1 MWWAATCGRNML
13 GSEASRPSLVADR
26 KGLAPGLPGIW
37 GTALATLLVLVML
50 GLLLWIVAVN
60 AFGWFWPAAVWQV
73 EENDGTIHIGTE
85 VGREAIPSPDGAE
98 PVFRLQFKVGN
109 RDLDGR
115 DFVWIDEGQI
125 RSKSQHEDLVRIVRS
140 EYGDAFGR
148 IVGATS
154 ASGNRVTVDD
164 PDALAGLLG
173 VGVSGRAE
181 LRRLETRL
189 SDARRPLTTLE
200 EELDLLERSANAK
213 TVSGR
218 ERVAVLSAEVDGLAG
233 ELRPTL
239 DEIQSGLEAIAMD
252 LRAAHLELES
262 GDAQFEVPLS
272 NTIEVSWPNR
282 MGFLSKVFA
291 ALRHGVLFL
300 VTEPREA
307 NTEGGIAPALF
318 GTVLLVLLM
327 SVAVVPLGVITAVYM
342 TEYARPGFLLRLA
355 NQAVNN
361 LAGVPSIVFGMFGL
375 AFFIYGVGG
384 TIDRTF
390 FSDRLPIPTFGT
402 GGMLWAALTLALLT
416 VPVVVVAT
424 REGLLAVPRSWREGS
439 LALGATQWQT
449 LRRIILPAAMPGIL
463 TGLIL
468 AVSRAAGEVAPLML
482 TGAVKLAPSLPVDST
497 APFLHLQRKFM
508 HLGFHIY
515 DVSMQ
520 SPNVEAAKPM
530 AFATTLVLLLLVVLM
545 NLAAIIIRRRLRRA
559 YRGQTV

>member
-1 MWWAATCGRNML
+1 MP
-13 GSEASRPSLVADR
+13 ASDSPKPLITSG
-26 KGLAPGLPGIW
+26 KSLAPGLPGIW
-37 GTALATLLVLVML
+37 STALATLLVLVML
-50 GLLLWIVAVN
+50 GMLLWIVVVN
-60 AFGWFWPAAVWQV
+60 AFGWFWPAAVWRV
-73 EENDGTIHIGTE
+73 EMRDGTVVIGTK
-85 VGREAIPSPDGAE
+85 VGREAIPGPDGSE
-98 PVFRLQFKVGN
+98 QVFRLQFKTGN
-109 RDLDGR
+109 RELDGR
-115 DFVWIDEGQI
+115 DFVWIDEAEI
-125 RSKSQHEDLVRIVRS
+125 RSMDRPENLVRIVRS

-148 IVGATS
+148 IVAARS
-154 ASGNRVTVDD
+154 
-164 PDALAGLLG
+164 LAGDDIDIGDSGAVADLLAAG
-173 VGVSGRAE
+173 AE
-181 LRRLETRL
+181 LRAERERLETRL
-189 SDARRPLTTLE
+189 SDVRHPLTVLE
-200 EELDLLERSANAK
+200 EKLDLLERSANAE
-213 TVSGR
+213 TEEGQR
-218 ERVAVLSAEVDGLAG
+218 RIATLSAGVEELATR
-233 ELRPTL
+233 LRPSL
-239 DEIQSGLEAIAMD
+239 DEIQGALDAVGEQ
-252 LRAAHLELES
+252 LRAGTIELAAGS
-262 GDAQFEVPLS
+262 AVFEVPLS
-272 NTIEVSWPNR
+272 NIIEVSWPNR
-282 MGFLSKVFA
+282 MGLVAKIA
-291 ALRHGVLFL
+291 AAARHGVLFL

-342 TEYARPGFLLRLA
+342 TEYARPGLLLRLA

-384 TIDRTF
+384 TIDRAF
-390 FSDRLPIPTFGT
+390 FADRLPTPTFGT
-402 GGMLWAALTLALLT
+402 GGLLWASLTLALLT

-424 REGLLAVPRSWREGS
+424 REGLLAVPRAWREGS

-482 TGAVKLAPSLPVDST
+482 TGAVKLAPSLPLDTT

-545 NLAAIIIRRRLRRA
+545 NLAAIVIRRRLRRA

>member
-1 MWWAATCGRNML
+1 
-13 GSEASRPSLVADR
+13 
-26 KGLAPGLPGIW
+26 
-37 GTALATLLVLVML
+37 LATLLILVML

-73 EENDGTIHIGTE
+73 ETTDRSIVIGAE
-85 VGREAIPSPDGAE
+85 VGREAIPSPEGED
-98 PVFRLQFKVGN
+98 VVYRLQYKTGN
-109 RDLDGR
+109 RDLDGQ
-115 DFVWIDEGQI
+115 DFVWLDEDEI
-125 RSKSQHEDLVRIVRS
+125 SSKNRPEDLVRIIRS

-148 IVGATS
+148 ITGASLPGGS
-154 ASGNRVTVDD
+154 AVD
-164 PDALAGLLG
+164 AGSNAELKGLLTTG
-173 VGVSGRAE
+173 EELRAE
-181 LRRLETRL
+181 RKDLESRL
-189 SDARRPLTTLE
+189 SGARRPLTKRE

-213 TVSGR
+213 TTIGQ
-218 ERVAVLSAEVDGLAG
+218 EQIDTLTDEVDRLAD

-239 DEIQSGLEAIAMD
+239 DEIQDAIDSVAGD
-252 LRAAHLELES
+252 LATARLELTA
-262 GDAQFEVPLS
+262 GDEIFEIPLS
-272 NTIEVSWPNR
+272 NVIEVSWPNQ
-282 MGFLSKVFA
+282 MSFLSKLWA
-291 ALRHGVLFL
+291 ATHHGVLFL
-300 VTEPREA
+300 FTEPREA

-327 SVAVVPLGVITAVYM
+327 SIAVVPLGVITAVYM
-342 TEYARPGFLLRLA
+342 TEYARPGILLRLA

-390 FSDRLPIPTFGT
+390 FADRLPTPTFGT
-402 GGMLWAALTLALLT
+402 GGLLWAALTLALLT

-482 TGAVKLAPSLPVDST
+482 TGAVKLAPSLPVDAT

-515 DVSMQ
+515 DISMQ

-545 NLAAIIIRRRLRRA
+545 NLAAIVIRRRLRRA
-559 YRGQTV
+559 YRGSTV

>member
-1 MWWAATCGRNML
+1 MPA
-13 GSEASRPSLVADR
+13 SETPLSTLITGR
-26 KGLAPGLPGIW
+26 KGLAPGLPGTW
-37 GTALATLLVLVML
+37 STALATLLVLVML
-50 GLLLWIVAVN
+50 GMLLWIVAIN
-60 AFGWFWPAAVWQV
+60 AFGWFWPADVWRVTTQ
-73 EENDGTIHIGTE
+73 DGTVYVGAE
-85 VGREAIPSPDGAE
+85 VGRETIPGADDDDLAH
-98 PVFRLQFKVGN
+98 RLQFKTGN

-115 DFVWIDEGQI
+115 DFVWIDEERI
-125 RSKSQHEDLVRIVRS
+125 ASKDRPEDFVRIIRS

-148 IVGATS
+148 IVRAVGAE
-154 ASGNRVTVDD
+154 GETVDIAD
-164 PDALAGLLG
+164 PTALQNLLDDG
-173 VGVSGRAE
+173 ADGRSE
-181 LRRLETRL
+181 RSRLEKER
-189 SDARRPLTTLE
+189 DDVRQPLTHQE
-200 EELDLLERSANAK
+200 EELDLLERSARAK
-213 TVSGR
+213 TDAGH
-218 ERVAVLSAEVDGLAG
+218 EEIAVLSTAVEDLAS
-233 ELRPTL
+233 ELRPSL
-239 DEIQSGLEAIAMD
+239 DEIQDSLDAVAAD
-252 LRAAHLELES
+252 LTAAHLEVQAGEEI
-262 GDAQFEVPLS
+262 FEVPLA
-272 NTIEVSWPNR
+272 NVIEVSWPNR
-282 MGFLSKVFA
+282 MGFFA
-291 ALRHGVLFL
+291 KLGAAVRDGVLFL
-300 VTEPREA
+300 FTEPREA

-327 SVAVVPLGVITAVYM
+327 SVAVVPLGVVTAVYM
-342 TEYARPGFLLRLA
+342 TEYARPGILLRLA

-384 TIDRTF
+384 AIDRSF
-390 FSDRLPIPTFGT
+390 FSDRLPTPTFGT
-402 GGMLWAALTLALLT
+402 GGLLWAALTLALLT

-482 TGAVKLAPSLPVDST
+482 TGAVKLAPSLPLDTT

-545 NLAAIIIRRRLRRA
+545 NLGAIIIRRRLRRA
-559 YRGQTV
+559 YRGSAV

>member
-1 MWWAATCGRNML
+1 MP
-13 GSEASRPSLVADR
+13 GSESTTPSFVTDP
-26 KGLAPGLPGIW
+26 KGLAPGLPGVW
-37 GTALATLLVLVML
+37 GTALATLLILVML
-50 GLLLWIVAVN
+50 GVLLWIVAVN
-60 AFGWFWPAAVWQV
+60 AFGWFWPAAVWQIETV
-73 EENDGTIHIGTE
+73 DGSIVIGAE
-85 VGREAIPSPDGAE
+85 VGREAIPSPEGAD
-98 PVFRLQFKVGN
+98 VVYRLQVKTGN
-109 RDLDGR
+109 RDLDGQ
-115 DFVWIDEGQI
+115 DFLWIDEHEI
-125 RSKSQHEDLVRIVRS
+125 TSKDLPGDLVRIVRS

-148 IVGATS
+148 ITGASRSNGAAVDVGHES
-154 ASGNRVTVDD
+154 ELE
-164 PDALAGLLG
+164 ALLTTGEELH
-173 VGVSGRAE
+173 AE
-181 LRRLETRL
+181 RERLETRL
-189 SDARRPLTTLE
+189 SEARHPLTQRE
-200 EELDLLERSANAK
+200 EELDLLERSSTAK
-213 TVSGR
+213 TAGGQ
-218 ERVAVLSAEVDGLAG
+218 ERIAALTAEVEKLADGL
-233 ELRPTL
+233 RPSL
-239 DEIQSGLEAIAMD
+239 DEIQSALEAVAED
-252 LRAAHLELES
+252 LATAHLEVTA
-262 GDAQFEVPLS
+262 GDAVFEIPLS
-272 NTIEVSWPNR
+272 NVIEVSRPNR
-282 MGFLSKVFA
+282 MSLFAKVWAAARNGVRFLF
-291 ALRHGVLFL
+291 
-300 VTEPREA
+300 TEPREA

-342 TEYARPGFLLRLA
+342 TEYARPGILLRLA

-384 TIDRTF
+384 TIDRALF
-390 FSDRLPIPTFGT
+390 ADRLPTPTFGT
-402 GGMLWAALTLALLT
+402 GGLLWASLTLALLT

-482 TGAVKLAPSLPVDST
+482 TGAVKLAPSLPVDGT

-545 NLAAIIIRRRLRRA
+545 NLAAIVIRRRLRRA
-559 YRGQTV
+559 YRGSTV

>member
-1 MWWAATCGRNML
+1 MP
-13 GSEASRPSLVADR
+13 GSDSPRPVVADP

-37 GTALATLLVLVML
+37 STALATLMILLML

-60 AFGWFWPAAVWQV
+60 AFGWFWPAPVWQV
-73 EENDGTIHIGTE
+73 EERDGTIHIGAE
-85 VGREAIPSPDGAE
+85 VGREAIPGPNGAE
-98 PVFRLQFKVGN
+98 LVYRLQFKVGN

-115 DFVWIDEGQI
+115 DFVWIDEAEI
-125 RSKSQHEDLVRIVRS
+125 RAKSRPDELVRIIRS

-154 ASGNRVTVDD
+154 SDGSPVDVGESA
-164 PDALAGLLG
+164 ALAELLDAG
-173 VGVSGRAE
+173 EAGRAE
-181 LRRLETRL
+181 MTRLETRL
-189 SDARRPLTTLE
+189 GDLRRPLTTLE
-200 EELDLLERSANAK
+200 EELDLLERSAMAK
-213 TVSGR
+213 TIPGQAR
-218 ERVAVLSAEVDGLAG
+218 IEILSAEVEKLAI

-239 DEIQSGLEAIAMD
+239 DEIQDGLDAMAAD
-252 LRAAHLELES
+252 LSTAQLKLVA
-262 GDAQFEVPLS
+262 GDANLEVPLS
-272 NTIEVSWPNR
+272 TIIEVSWPNR
-282 MGFLSKVFA
+282 MGFA
-291 ALRHGVLFL
+291 AKLAAAGRHGVLFL

-342 TEYARPGFLLRLA
+342 TEYARHGFLLRLA

-375 AFFIYGVGG
+375 GFFIYGVGG

-390 FSDRLPIPTFGT
+390 FADRLPTPTFGT
-402 GGMLWAALTLALLT
+402 GGLLWASLTLALLT

-559 YRGQTV
+559 YRGQAV

>member
-1 MWWAATCGRNML
+1 ML
-13 GSEASRPSLVADR
+13 GSDSPRRTFVTER

-37 GTALATLLVLVML
+37 TTALATLLVLLML
-50 GLLLWIVAVN
+50 GLLVWIVAVN
-60 AFGWFWPAAVWQV
+60 AFGWFWSAAVWEVQGKDGKVHVGV
-73 EENDGTIHIGTE
+73 EVE
-85 VGREAIPSPDGAE
+85 REAIPSPDGAE
-98 PVFRLQFKVGN
+98 PVYRLQYKIGN
-109 RDLDGR
+109 RDINGR
-115 DFVWIDEGQI
+115 DFIWIDEGEI
-125 RSKSQHEDLVRIVRS
+125 RSKEQPEDLVRIVRS

-148 IVGATS
+148 IVGANS
-154 ASGNRVTVDD
+154 PVGEVVDIGN
-164 PDALAGLLG
+164 PDALSELLDAG
-173 VGVSGRAE
+173 SQWRAE
-181 LRRLETRL
+181 RRRLEGRL
-189 SDARRPLTTLE
+189 SDERRPLTKIE
-200 EELDLLERSANAK
+200 EELDLLERSANAG
-213 TVSGR
+213 TPVGL
-218 ERVAVLSAEVDGLAG
+218 EQIAALQIEVDRRSA
-233 ELRPTL
+233 ELRPAL
-239 DEIQSGLEAIAMD
+239 DEIQGALAAVTTDLAAAKLE
-252 LRAAHLELES
+252 LRA
-262 GDAQFEVPLS
+262 GDTVFEVPLS
-272 NTIEVSWPNR
+272 NVIEVSWPNR
-282 MGFLSKVFA
+282 MSFIAKLA
-291 ALRHGVLFL
+291 AAIRHGVLFL

-384 TIDRTF
+384 GIDRVF
-390 FSDRLPIPTFGT
+390 FAESLPTPTFGT
-402 GGMLWAALTLALLT
+402 GGVLWASLTLALLT

-482 TGAVKLAPSLPVDST
+482 TGAVKLAPSLPVDTT

-545 NLAAIIIRRRLRRA
+545 NLAAIVIRRRLRRA

>member
-1 MWWAATCGRNML
+1 
-13 GSEASRPSLVADR
+13 
-26 KGLAPGLPGIW
+26 
-37 GTALATLLVLVML
+37 
-50 GLLLWIVAVN
+50 
-60 AFGWFWPAAVWQV
+60 
-73 EENDGTIHIGTE
+73 
-85 VGREAIPSPDGAE
+85 
-98 PVFRLQFKVGN
+98 
-109 RDLDGR
+109 
-115 DFVWIDEGQI
+115 
-125 RSKSQHEDLVRIVRS
+125 
-140 EYGDAFGR
+140 
-148 IVGATS
+148 
-154 ASGNRVTVDD
+154 
-164 PDALAGLLG
+164 
-173 VGVSGRAE
+173 
-181 LRRLETRL
+181 
-189 SDARRPLTTLE
+189 
-200 EELDLLERSANAK
+200 
-213 TVSGR
+213 
-218 ERVAVLSAEVDGLAG
+218 
-233 ELRPTL
+233 
-239 DEIQSGLEAIAMD
+239 
-252 LRAAHLELES
+252 
-262 GDAQFEVPLS
+262 VPLS
-272 NTIEVSWPNR
+272 NVIEVSWPNR
-282 MGFLSKVFA
+282 MSFIAKLSA
-291 ALRHGVLFL
+291 AARQGVLFL
-300 VTEPREA
+300 FTEPREA

-384 TIDRTF
+384 TIDRALF
-390 FSDRLPIPTFGT
+390 ADRLPTPTFGT

-424 REGLLAVPRSWREGS
+424 REGLLAVPRSWRDGS

-482 TGAVKLAPSLPVDST
+482 TGAVKLAPSLPVDGT

-545 NLAAIIIRRRLRRA
+545 NLAAIVIRRRLRRA
-559 YRGQTV
+559 YRGQSV

>member
-1 MWWAATCGRNML
+1 MP
-13 GSEASRPSLVADR
+13 GSESVKTTFATDR

-37 GTALATLLVLVML
+37 STALATLLVLVML
-50 GLLLWIVAVN
+50 ALLLWVVAVN
-60 AFGWFWPAAVWQV
+60 AFGWFWPASVWQV
-73 EENDGTIHIGTE
+73 ETTDGSEHVGIE
-85 VGREAIPSPDGAE
+85 VGRELVPGPADSDE
-98 PVFRLQFKVGN
+98 VYRLQYKVGN

-115 DFVWIDEGQI
+115 DFIWLDEAEI
-125 RSKSQHEDLVRIVRS
+125 RSRHQPEDLVRIVRS

-148 IVGATS
+148 IVGAET
-154 ASGNRVTVDD
+154 AAGVAVDIND
-164 PDALAGLLG
+164 PDALSAFLEIGAE
-173 VGVSGRAE
+173 GRTE
-181 LRRLETRL
+181 KSRLEDEL
-189 SDARRPLTTLE
+189 SDRRRPLTVLE
-200 EELDLLERSANAK
+200 EELDLLERSANAS
-213 TVSGR
+213 TEAGR
-218 ERVAVLSAEVDGLAG
+218 KKIDALSVQVDGLSAE
-233 ELRPTL
+233 LRPDL
-239 DEIQSGLEAIAMD
+239 DEIQSALDGVIED
-252 LRAAHLELES
+252 LATGHLRLES
-262 GDAQFEVPLS
+262 GTAVFDVALS
-272 NTIEVSWPNR
+272 NIIEVSWPNR
-282 MGFLSKVFA
+282 MGFFA
-291 ALRHGVLFL
+291 KFVATVKEGVLFL
-300 VTEPREA
+300 ITEPREA

-390 FSDRLPIPTFGT
+390 FADRLPTPTFGT
-402 GGMLWAALTLALLT
+402 GGLLWASLTLALLT

-482 TGAVKLAPSLPVDST
+482 TGAVKLAPSLPVDTT

-545 NLAAIIIRRRLRRA
+545 NLAAIVIRRRLRRA
-559 YRGQTV
+559 YRGSSV

>member
-1 MWWAATCGRNML
+1 MR
-13 GSEASRPSLVADR
+13 GSEIARTSLTGGGT
-26 KGLAPGLPGIW
+26 GLAPGLPGVW
-37 GTALATLLVLVML
+37 STALATLLVLAML

-60 AFGWFWPAAVWQV
+60 ALAWFWPATVWRVV
-73 EENDGTIHIGTE
+73 ERDGTVH
-85 VGREAIPSPDGAE
+85 VGVKVDREAVPGPSDRE
-98 PVFRLQFKVGN
+98 LEHRLQLKVGN

-115 DFVWIDEGQI
+115 DFVWLDESAI
-125 RSKSQHEDLVRIVRS
+125 RTLERPGDLVRIVRS

-148 IVGATS
+148 IVGAVGPDGRDVPGTD
-154 ASGNRVTVDD
+154 R
-164 PDALAGLLG
+164 DALAALLEAG
-173 VGVSGRAE
+173 EAWRDQ
-181 LRRLETRL
+181 RQRLVDRL
-189 SDARRPLTTLE
+189 SETRRPLTGLE
-200 EELDLLERSANAK
+200 EDLDSVERSDRAD
-213 TVSGR
+213 TPEGR
-218 ERVAVLSAEVDGLAG
+218 RTIAALKAEVDSLAG
-233 ELRPTL
+233 ELRP
-239 DEIQSGLEAIAMD
+239 ELEALEGELASVSAD
-252 LRAAHLELES
+252 LTAARLLLAA
-262 GDAQFEVPLS
+262 GDRRLEVPLGQV
-272 NTIEVSWPNR
+272 IEVSWPNR
-282 MGFLSKVFA
+282 MGLLAKVLETVRHA
-291 ALRHGVLFL
+291 ALFL

-327 SVAVVPLGVITAVYM
+327 SVAVVPFGVVTAVYM
-342 TEYARPGFLLRLA
+342 TEYARPGVLLRLA

-390 FSDRLPIPTFGT
+390 FADRLPTPTFGT
-402 GGMLWAALTLALLT
+402 GGLLWAALTLALLT

-424 REGLLAVPRSWREGS
+424 REGLLAVPKSWREGS

-449 LRRIILPAAMPGIL
+449 LRRIVLPAAMPGIL

-482 TGAVKLAPSLPVDST
+482 TGAVKLAPSLPVD
-497 APFLHLQRKFM
+497 AEFPFFHLQRKFM

-530 AFATTLVLLLLVVLM
+530 AFATTLVLLLLVALM
-545 NLAAIIIRRRLRRA
+545 NLAAIIVRRRLRRA

>member
-1 MWWAATCGRNML
+1 MPA
-13 GSEASRPSLVADR
+13 SEVKTPSFVTDR
-26 KGLAPGLPGIW
+26 KGLTPGLPGIW
-37 GTALATLLVLVML
+37 GTALATLMILLML

-60 AFGWFWPAAVWQV
+60 AFGWFWPAPVWQV
-73 EENDGTIHIGTE
+73 EQRDGTISIGAE
-85 VGREAIPSPDGAE
+85 VGREAIPGPDGAE
-98 PVFRLQFKVGN
+98 PIYRLQFKIGN

-115 DFVWIDEGQI
+115 DFVWIDEAEI
-125 RSKSQHEDLVRIVRS
+125 RSKSRPGDLVRIVRS

-148 IVGATS
+148 IIGAN
-154 ASGNRVTVDD
+154 ASDGSTVDVGE
-164 PDALAGLLG
+164 PDALGRLLDDG
-173 VGVSGRAE
+173 EAGRAE
-181 LRRLETRL
+181 LERLETRL
-189 SDARRPLTTLE
+189 SDVRRPLTTLE
-200 EELDLLERSANAK
+200 EELDLLERSANA
-213 TVSGR
+213 TTPTGQ
-218 ERVAVLSAEVDGLAG
+218 ERIAALSAEVESLAG
-233 ELRPTL
+233 GLRPTL
-239 DEIQSGLEAIAMD
+239 DEIQDGLDAVAAD
-252 LRAAHLELES
+252 LAAAHLELEA
-262 GDAQFEVPLS
+262 GDARFEVPLS
-272 NTIEVSWPNR
+272 NIIEVSRPNR
-282 MGFLSKVFA
+282 MGFGAKLA
-291 ALRHGVLFL
+291 AAARHGVLFL

-390 FSDRLPIPTFGT
+390 FADRLPTPTFGT
-402 GGMLWAALTLALLT
+402 GGLLWASLTLALLT

-449 LRRIILPAAMPGIL
+449 LRRIILPASMPGIL

-482 TGAVKLAPSLPVDST
+482 TGAVKLAPSLPLDTT

>member
-1 MWWAATCGRNML
+1 MPV
-13 GSEASRPSLVADR
+13 SDSRKPPLVSDW
-26 KGLAPGLPGIW
+26 KGLAPGLPGVW

-73 EENDGTIHIGTE
+73 ETLDGREIVGAE
-85 VGREAIPSPDGAE
+85 VGRELVPGPASADE
-98 PVFRLQFKVGN
+98 VFRLQFKVGN

-115 DFVWIDEGQI
+115 DFVWLDEADI
-125 RSKSQHEDLVRIVRS
+125 RSKSQPEDLVRIVRS

-148 IVGATS
+148 IIGANSAAGEKVDVGDA
-154 ASGNRVTVDD
+154 
-164 PDALAGLLG
+164 DALAHLLDLG
-173 VGVSGRAE
+173 DGWRSER
-181 LRRLETRL
+181 RRLETRL
-189 SDARRPLTTLE
+189 SDQRRPLTMIE
-200 EELDLLERSANAK
+200 EELDLLERSSNAK
-213 TVSGR
+213 T
-218 ERVAVLSAEVDGLAG
+218 AVGQEQIALLTAEVESLADQ
-233 ELRPTL
+233 LRPSL
-239 DEIQSGLEAIAMD
+239 DEIQDALDAVAED
-252 LRAAHLELES
+252 LAAARLLLES
-262 GDAQFEVPLS
+262 GNAVFDVPLS
-272 NTIEVSWPNR
+272 NIIEVSRPNR
-282 MGFLSKVFA
+282 MSFGAKLVA
-291 ALRHGVLFL
+291 AARHGVLFL

-384 TIDRTF
+384 TIDRALF
-390 FSDRLPIPTFGT
+390 ADRLPTPTFGT

-424 REGLLAVPRSWREGS
+424 REGLLAVPRSWRDGS

-482 TGAVKLAPSLPVDST
+482 TGAVKLAPSLPVDGT

-545 NLAAIIIRRRLRRA
+545 NLAAIVVRRRLRRA
-559 YRGQTV
+559 YRGQSV

>member
-1 MWWAATCGRNML
+1 M
-13 GSEASRPSLVADR
+13 
-26 KGLAPGLPGIW
+26 
-37 GTALATLLVLVML
+37 
-50 GLLLWIVAVN
+50 
-60 AFGWFWPAAVWQV
+60 
-73 EENDGTIHIGTE
+73 
-85 VGREAIPSPDGAE
+85 
-98 PVFRLQFKVGN
+98 
-109 RDLDGR
+109 
-115 DFVWIDEGQI
+115 
-125 RSKSQHEDLVRIVRS
+125 
-140 EYGDAFGR
+140 
-148 IVGATS
+148 
-154 ASGNRVTVDD
+154 
-164 PDALAGLLG
+164 
-173 VGVSGRAE
+173 
-181 LRRLETRL
+181 
-189 SDARRPLTTLE
+189 
-200 EELDLLERSANAK
+200 
-213 TVSGR
+213 
-218 ERVAVLSAEVDGLAG
+218 
-233 ELRPTL
+233 
-239 DEIQSGLEAIAMD
+239 
-252 LRAAHLELES
+252 
-262 GDAQFEVPLS
+262 PLS
-272 NTIEVSWPNR
+272 NIIEVSWPNR
-282 MGFLSKVFA
+282 MGLFA
-291 ALRHGVLFL
+291 KATAAVRHGVLFL

-342 TEYARPGFLLRLA
+342 TEYARPGILLRLA

-390 FSDRLPIPTFGT
+390 FADRFPTPTFGT
-402 GGMLWAALTLALLT
+402 GGMLWAALTLAILT

-449 LRRIILPAAMPGIL
+449 LRRIILPASMPGIL

-545 NLAAIIIRRRLRRA
+545 NLAAIVIRRRLRRA